1 MPFLR
6 VLLLALF
13 TTASGLTQDLIGL
26 YLMWQSDPATTMTV
40 NWVDLHT
47 DSPLDLHYR
56 RVGEAAWMKAMGAK
70 FSIADTTMQGRRVE
84 LKNLLPD
91 TNYEFNIGK
100 PIVKA
105 TEGWRFRTMPLDLNR
120 PVRFVT
126 GGDMMHTRQKLD
138 KATANAAALDPD
150 FALLVGDLAYANG
163 VLSNR
168 WVEWL
173 KSWTERAVSP
183 DGRLIPMVAGIGN
196 HEVKGG
202 YNGKAPEDAPFY
214 YSLFRTPESRSY
226 YALDFGRY
234 LSIVLLDSSHTNP
247 VAGAQAE
254 WLKEALAARRD
265 KQFVF
270 VGYHYPA
277 YGTTK
282 AAKEG
287 TPLDKPVSI
296 EIRRHWM
303 PSWEKYGVSAVFE
316 NDHHNYKRT
325 YRLRGHKRDDE
336 NGIMYLGDGAW
347 AVETRT
353 VPAPGTAWWLEKAE
367 GRNHVW
373 EVNLRT
379 NGTAT
384 IRAVDIDG
392 KQFDKVELLTPRTK
406 PVE

>member
-1 MPFLR
+1 MRIFL
-6 VLLLALF
+6 VLLLAAMAPLG
-13 TTASGLTQDLIGL
+13 AQDLVGL
-26 YLMWQSDPATTMTV
+26 YLLWQNDPSTTMTV

-47 DSPLDLHYR
+47 NTSLDVHYR
-56 RVGEAAWMKAMGAK
+56 RVGSSAWTKATGAL
-70 FSIADTTMQGRRVE
+70 FQISDTTMQGRRVE
-84 LKNLLPD
+84 LKGLTPD

-100 PIVKA
+100 PIDKPG
-105 TEGWRFRTMPLDLNR
+105 EGWRFRTMPKDLNR

-126 GGDMMHTRQKLD
+126 GGDMMHTRLKLD

-163 VLSNR
+163 VSSNR

-173 KSWTERAVSP
+173 KSWMERAVAP
-183 DGRLIPMVAGIGN
+183 DGRLIPMVVGIGN

-202 YNGKAPEDAPFY
+202 YGGKIPEDAPFF
-214 YSLFRTPESRSY
+214 YSLFRSPEQRAF
-226 YALDFGRY
+226 YALDFGDY
-234 LSIVLLDSSHTNP
+234 LSIILLDTSHTNP
-247 VAGAQAE
+247 VAGPQAE
-254 WLKEALAARRD
+254 WLKSALASRKN
-265 KQFVF
+265 KQFLF
-270 VGYHYPA
+270 IAYHYPA

-282 AAKEG
+282 AAREG

-296 EIRRHWM
+296 EIRKEWM
-303 PSWEKYGVSAVFE
+303 PSWEKYGASAIFE

-325 YRLRGHKRDDE
+325 YRLRGHKRDDL
-336 NGIMYLGDGAW
+336 NGILYLGDGAW

-373 EVNLRT
+373 EVNLRA
-379 NGTAT
+379 NGTST

-392 KQFDKVELLTPRTK
+392 KEFDKVELKTPRTT
-406 PVE
+406 PVD